1 MQVEVLLSAA
11 DAVGNQ
17 LKYSHQ
23 GFLANVRM
31 LRMGG
36 LAAIELAQTIRTAV
50 CSHPTQPPADCMPT
64 AAYSTHQIVVEG
76 TMFLCPD
83 YLVTSTVQVAHQR
96 AGMPLRV
103 KDDGASGRSGV
114 SGSHP
119 FGWRDAMD
127 LLVKW
132 RQLAEPNDQAR
143 QACIDLGGV

>member
-1 MQVEVLLSAA
+1 VQVDRLVAAA
-11 DAVGNQ
+11 DAVGEM

-23 GFLANVRM
+23 GFLANIRM

-36 LAAIELAQTIRTAV
+36 LAAIELAQTIRVAV
-50 CSHPTQPPADCMPT
+50 CVSILLPLVGY
-64 AAYSTHQIVVEG
+64 YSKLLTLRRA
-76 TMFLCPD
+76 TM
-83 YLVTSTVQVAHQR
+83 QVAHQR

-132 RQLAEPNDQAR
+132 RQLAEPNDQA
-143 QACIDLGGV
+143 